1 MEEKYDNLSED
12 IAKKI
17 QIISS
22 PSLKAKLIEINT
34 ITNILLFDKED
45 KFHDEYK
52 EIRGRYEN
60 NSFNIY
66 KKISDIIHG
75 KLNPN
80 DLLTEDDYNKYNI
93 IKDNNEDKE
102 TSYINIKDFWLI
114 SLKNCDYFNIT
125 EYEEKILK
133 YLKDITIKLHEN
145 KVDLTLSY
153 SFDENE
159 FFKNKFIRKHY
170 FYNSANEKLIK
181 TEFDDILWNKN
192 ISNNM
197 SKNKNENKK
206 NFFDMFNKNKINND
220 LDENEANFIK
230 NDFLPRILEYY
241 LNLVQYKK
249 KKDDLEDNI
258 IGTFNA
264 NKINIKTIK

>member
-12 IAKKI
+12 IKKKI

-66 KKISDIIHG
+66 KKISDIING

-93 IKDNNEDKE
+93 IKDSNGDKE
-102 TSYINIKDFWLI
+102 TSFINIKDFWLI
-114 SLKNCDYFNIT
+114 SLKNCDYFNI
-125 EYEEKILK
+125 
-133 YLKDITIKLHEN
+133 KL
-145 KVDLTLSY
+145 
-153 SFDENE
+153 
-159 FFKNKFIRKHY
+159 FF
-170 FYNSANEKLIK
+170 L
-181 TEFDDILWNKN
+181 
-192 ISNNM
+192 
-197 SKNKNENKK
+197 
-206 NFFDMFNKNKINND
+206 
-220 LDENEANFIK
+220 
-230 NDFLPRILEYY
+230 
-241 LNLVQYKK
+241 
-249 KKDDLEDNI
+249 
-258 IGTFNA
+258 
-264 NKINIKTIK
+264 